1 MLASA
6 GPSLLQ
12 STVVAALVAGAVSLS
27 ALWVAG
33 RRARQDRQR
42 QLFAAAFEACIA
54 YREFPYIVRRRRGDD
69 AAAER
74 VRISGELS
82 EVQRR
87 LESYKAMIRVE
98 APSVSGSYS
107 ALVAETRRIAGPQIS
122 AGWDQ
127 PPAETD
133 DGVHVAD
140 VNVDGLEPFDD
151 RFLEAVGDHLGLLPA
166 WLRRGA
172 RRVMSRAS
180 NNRPRT

>member
-1 MLASA
+1 
-6 GPSLLQ
+6 
-12 STVVAALVAGAVSLS
+12 
-27 ALWVAG
+27 
-33 RRARQDRQR
+33 
-42 QLFAAAFEACIA
+42 
-54 YREFPYIVRRRRGDD
+54 
-69 AAAER
+69 
-74 VRISGELS
+74 
-82 EVQRR
+82 
-87 LESYKAMIRVE
+87 MIRVE

-140 VNVDGLEPFDD
+140 VNVDGLEPFDE
-151 RFLEAVGDHLGLLPA
+151 RFLEAVGDHLGLLPD